1 MKLRLKCQWG
11 NKRLRINKIPL
22 IKVDFSETEDNY
34 EPASQSDRQTDTT
47 YLSSW
52 FRKTSRTL
60 RVYWKTQDPCSGLCR
75 SCVHWTSPSPG
86 NNDIVWE
93 ERRGEVVSCSAR
105 VLSTSGWW
113 ARFDCVVCV
122 GLGQHG
128 AISPQTCARAPSR
141 TENSYGYQLSCEISL
156 KHKHSVS
163 D

>member
-1 MKLRLKCQWG
+1 M
-11 NKRLRINKIPL
+11 
-22 IKVDFSETEDNY
+22 DFSETEDNY
-34 EPASQSDRQTDTT
+34 EPASQTDRQTPPTSLHDFGKHLE
-47 YLSSW
+47 LSGCIERHKIHAAVSAEVA
-52 FRKTSRTL
+52 SIEPVPVL
-60 RVYWKTQDPCSGLCR
+60 EIMILC
-75 SCVHWTSPSPG
+75 
-86 NNDIVWE
+86 
-93 ERRGEVVSCSAR
+93 ERRGEEVVSCSAR